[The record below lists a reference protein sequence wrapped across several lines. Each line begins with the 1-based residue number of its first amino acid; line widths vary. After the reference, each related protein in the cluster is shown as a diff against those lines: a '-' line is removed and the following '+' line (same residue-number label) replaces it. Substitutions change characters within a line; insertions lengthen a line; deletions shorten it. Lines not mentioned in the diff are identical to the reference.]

1 LGSVMTS
8 TLLGFLVGIAGTGA
22 GGATAFLL
30 RRPSRRFMGTTLGLS
45 GGLMMAIVCFDLLPE
60 AFEMAGLAIGIVG
73 IILGV
78 GLVTLIDLLV
88 PDRDITDKTVRSS
101 SYIRT
106 GIILGLGIAIH
117 NFPEG
122 LAIGSGLA
130 VNLRLGFSLAFVIG
144 FHNVPEGVAMAMPM
158 MVGGYSRIKTFI
170 ATIISGV
177 PMGLGAFV
185 GALLGEISPV
195 LVSLCL
201 SFAGGTMLYITCG
214 ELIPKSQ
221 SVYRGRASAFGVI
234 IGIIAGI
241 VLSAI

>member
-1 LGSVMTS
+1 MW
-8 TLLGFLVGIAGTGA
+8 
-22 GGATAFLL
+22 
-30 RRPSRRFMGTTLGLS
+30 
-45 GGLMMAIVCFDLLPE
+45 
-60 AFEMAGLAIGIVG
+60 IGN
-73 IILGV
+73 
-78 GLVTLIDLLV
+78 LIDLLV
-88 PDRDITDKTVRSS
+88 PDRDITDKQSAAAAT
-101 SYIRT
+101 YD

-214 ELIPKSQ
+214 ELIPSPR
-221 SVYRGRASAFGVI
+221 VCT
-234 IGIIAGI
+234 AGHRP
-241 VLSAI
+241 LA

>member
-1 LGSVMTS
+1 LDTIITS
-8 TLLGFLVGIAGTGA
+8 TLLGFLVGMAGTGA
-22 GGATAFLL
+22 GGVAAFLL
-30 RRPSRRFMGTTLGLS
+30 RRPSRRFMGTILGLS
-45 GGLMMAIVCFDLLPE
+45 GGLMMAIVCFELLPE
-60 AFEMAGLAIGIVG
+60 AFEMAGLAIGIAG

-78 GLVTLIDLLV
+78 GLVTLIDMMV
-88 PDRDITDKTVRSS
+88 PDRDITDKKVRSNG
-101 SYIRT
+101 YIRMGMLL
-106 GIILGLGIAIH
+106 GIGIAIH

-130 VNLRLGFSLAFVIG
+130 VNLRLGFRLAFVIG

-158 MVGGYSRIKTFI
+158 IVGGYSRIKIFL
-170 ATIISGV
+170 ATIVAGV
-177 PMGLGAFV
+177 PLGLGAFV

-221 SVYRGRASAFGVI
+221 DVYRGRTAAFGVI

>member
-1 LGSVMTS
+1 MDTIITS
-8 TLLGFLVGIAGTGA
+8 TLLGFLVGMAGTGA
-22 GGATAFLL
+22 GGVAAFLL
-30 RRPSRRFMGTTLGLS
+30 RRPSRRFMGTILGLS
-45 GGLMMAIVCFDLLPE
+45 GGLMMAIVCFELLPE
-60 AFEMAGLAIGIVG
+60 AFEMAGLAIGIAG

-78 GLVTLIDLLV
+78 GLVTLIDMMV
-88 PDRDITDKTVRSS
+88 PDRDITDKKVRSNG
-101 SYIRT
+101 YIRMGMLL
-106 GIILGLGIAIH
+106 GIGIAIH

-130 VNLRLGFSLAFVIG
+130 VNLRLGFRLAFVIG

-158 MVGGYSRIKTFI
+158 IVGGYSRIKIFL
-170 ATIISGV
+170 ATIVAGV
-177 PMGLGAFV
+177 PLGLGAFV

-221 SVYRGRASAFGVI
+221 DVYRGRAAAFGVI

>member
-1 LGSVMTS
+1 MGSVMTS

-106 GIILGLGIAIH
+106 GIILGLGIAIT
-117 NFPEG
+117 FQKG
-122 LAIGSGLA
+122 L
-130 VNLRLGFSLAFVIG
+130 R
-144 FHNVPEGVAMAMPM
+144 
-158 MVGGYSRIKTFI
+158 
-170 ATIISGV
+170 
-177 PMGLGAFV
+177 
-185 GALLGEISPV
+185 
-195 LVSLCL
+195 
-201 SFAGGTMLYITCG
+201 
-214 ELIPKSQ
+214 
-221 SVYRGRASAFGVI
+221 
-234 IGIIAGI
+234 
-241 VLSAI
+241 

>member
-1 LGSVMTS
+1 MDTIITS
-8 TLLGFLVGIAGTGA
+8 TLLGFLVGMAGTGA
-22 GGATAFLL
+22 GGVAAFLL
-30 RRPSRRFMGTTLGLS
+30 RRPSRRFMGTILGLS
-45 GGLMMAIVCFDLLPE
+45 GGLMMAIVCFELLPE
-60 AFEMAGLAIGIVG
+60 AFEMAGLAIGIAG

-78 GLVTLIDLLV
+78 GLVTLIDMMV
-88 PDRDITDKTVRSS
+88 PDRDITDKKVRSNG
-101 SYIRT
+101 YIRMGMLL
-106 GIILGLGIAIH
+106 GIGIAIH

-130 VNLRLGFSLAFVIG
+130 VNLRLGFRLAFVIG

-158 MVGGYSRIKTFI
+158 IVGGYSRIKIFL
-170 ATIISGV
+170 ATIVAGV
-177 PMGLGAFV
+177 PLGLGAFV

-221 SVYRGRASAFGVI
+221 DVYRGRTAAFGVI

>member
-1 LGSVMTS
+1 MGSVMTS

>member
-1 LGSVMTS
+1 M
-8 TLLGFLVGIAGTGA
+8 AGTGA
-22 GGATAFLL
+22 GGVAAFLL
-30 RRPSRRFMGTTLGLS
+30 RRPSRRFMGTILGLS
-45 GGLMMAIVCFDLLPE
+45 GGLMMAIVCFELLPE
-60 AFEMAGLAIGIVG
+60 AFEMAGLAIGIAG

-78 GLVTLIDLLV
+78 GLVTLIDMMV
-88 PDRDITDKTVRSS
+88 PDRDITDKKVRSNG
-101 SYIRT
+101 YIRMGMLL
-106 GIILGLGIAIH
+106 GIGIAIH

-130 VNLRLGFSLAFVIG
+130 VNLRLGFRLAFVIG

-158 MVGGYSRIKTFI
+158 IVGGYSRIKIFL
-170 ATIISGV
+170 ATIVAGV
-177 PMGLGAFV
+177 PLGLGAFV

-221 SVYRGRASAFGVI
+221 DVYRGRTAAFGVI